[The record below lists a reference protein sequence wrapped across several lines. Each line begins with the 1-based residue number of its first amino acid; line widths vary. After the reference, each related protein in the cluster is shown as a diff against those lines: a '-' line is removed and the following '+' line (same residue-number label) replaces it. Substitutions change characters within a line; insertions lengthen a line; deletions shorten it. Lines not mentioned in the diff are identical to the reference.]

1 MLKIAHV
8 FIKVRNEAIMTRYKY
23 LLLDAD
29 GTLFNYDKAEATALK
44 AALLQTGLPVN
55 DASLQAYRKINTQ
68 IWLDYEQGLLD
79 KETLKVKRFER
90 LFNVIG
96 QQADA
101 LSFSEQYTLQLSR
114 QADLF
119 PGALD
124 FLKAI
129 STRYH
134 LSIVTNGIAHVQY
147 PRLEK
152 SNILPMISAVFVS
165 EEVGYQKPDA
175 AFYDYIFKT
184 LDIKDI
190 SQTLM
195 IGDSLTA
202 DIKGGINAEIDTCWF
217 NPEKKSGIPEICPT
231 YEVDNYQSLL
241 QILQDKV

>member
-1 MLKIAHV
+1 MRFAKQ
-8 FIKVRNEAIMTRYKY
+8 KRNEMIMNHYKY

-29 GTLFNYDKAEATALK
+29 GTLFDYDKAEAAALNTALYQ
-44 AALLQTGLPVN
+44 AGLPVQ
-55 DASLQAYRKINTQ
+55 DAALQAYRKINTQ

-90 LFNVIG
+90 LFDVIG

-101 LSFSEQYTLQLSR
+101 LAFSEQYTLQLSR

-119 PGALD
+119 PGAFE

-129 STRYH
+129 STRFH

-152 SNILPMISAVFVS
+152 SNILPMIAAVFVS

-175 AFYDYIFKT
+175 AFYEHIFKT
-184 LDIKDI
+184 LAIEDI
-190 SQTLM
+190 SQALM

-202 DIKGGINAEIDTCWF
+202 DIKGGLNAGIDTCWF
-217 NPEKKSGIPEICPT
+217 NPEKKTGTPDIRPT
-231 YEVDNYQSLL
+231 YEVENYQSLL
-241 QILQDKV
+241 QILSS